1 MILQIVRYGSVESGC
16 SLGLLPRLDQL
27 TYPLDLLLCHR
38 RRALLMISDMVGTET
53 LTATYEPVSN
63 SASDEQEHVEEPVSP
78 SGTTPG
84 PPYDGWSGR
93 IVGVGRISL

>member
-27 TYPLDLLLCHR
+27 TYPLDLLLRHR
-38 RRALLMISDMVGTET
+38 CGALLVISDMVGTET
-53 LTATYEPVSN
+53 LTATYEPIGD
-63 SASDEQEHVEEPVSP
+63 SATDEQKHVEEPVSP

-84 PPYDGWSGR
+84 APYDGRSRR